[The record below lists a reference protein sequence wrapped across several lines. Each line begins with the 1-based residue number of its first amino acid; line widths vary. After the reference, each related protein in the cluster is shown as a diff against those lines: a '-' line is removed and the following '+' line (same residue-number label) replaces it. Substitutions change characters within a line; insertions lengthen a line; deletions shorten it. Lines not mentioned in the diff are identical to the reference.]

1 MMLKRLF
8 SLGNRKVRILVG
20 LMLVGLFLI
29 HCTQGEANRRPI
41 EVAAAIDGRQVGETS
56 GDFREKIEQLARTDH
71 IALLELC
78 VENYNGRFTDY
89 TCTLFKQERIDGR
102 LGRRQKVEVKFK
114 ESPFSVGMKWLENA
128 GRGDRVLFIEGK
140 YDGMMLVRPSGLI
153 ARTLVPTARRQP
165 DGRDARKSTLRPV
178 NTFGFKRGM
187 ASLLAVYRKAKQR
200 GELVQSFGGYAEVA
214 GRKTMVLVRRLP
226 DRQEYRRTAAPLTRT
241 YIDLDYLV
249 PIMID
254 GVEHEGLGDNGEGM
268 LCRYVYENVK
278 FNVGLT
284 SDDFR
289 PKAWDL
295 VEQPR

>member
-1 MMLKRLF
+1 MTLKRLF

-29 HCTQGEANRRPI
+29 HCTQGEAVRKPI
-41 EVAAAIDGRQVGETS
+41 EVAAAIEGEQIGETS
-56 GDFREKIEQLARTDH
+56 GGLREKIEQLARTDH

-78 VENYNGRFTDY
+78 IENYNGRFTDY
-89 TCTLFKQERIDGR
+89 TCTLFKQERIDGK

-114 ESPFSVGMKWLENA
+114 ESPFSVGMKWVENA
-128 GRGDRVLFIEGK
+128 GRGDRVLFVEGK
-140 YDGMMLVRPSGLI
+140 YDDMMLVRPSGWL
-153 ARTLVPTARRQP
+153 AQKLVPTARRKP
-165 DGRDARKSTLRPV
+165 DGRDAMKSTLRPV

-187 ASLLAVYRKAKQR
+187 ESLLAVYRKAKQR
-200 GELVQSFGGYAEVA
+200 GELEQSFGGYAEVA
-214 GRKTMVLVRRLP
+214 GRKTIVLVRRLP
-226 DRQEYRRTAAPLTRT
+226 DREEYRRTAAPLTMT

-254 GVEHEGLGDNGEGM
+254 GVEHDGLGEKGEGM

-284 SDDFR
+284 DDDFR

-295 VEQPR
+295 VER